1 MIIFK
6 LHKRLNLIFKSLI
19 LIFLLV
25 GFTSLVDIMGDI
37 KHHASWHHIWV
48 EISIFSISFISIII
62 LSILVKNTDTVTLPQ
77 IRDELNQANS
87 RANEWQQKNQ
97 TLVKDL
103 SIKIQAQFIEWNL
116 TKAECEIAFLLL
128 KGFSS
133 KEIASLRNTSER
145 TVREQAIKIYS
156 KANVKNKTELIAF
169 FLEDLLTQNDLH

>member
-1 MIIFK
+1 M
-6 LHKRLNLIFKSLI
+6 
-19 LIFLLV
+19 
-25 GFTSLVDIMGDI
+25 
-37 KHHASWHHIWV
+37 
-48 EISIFSISFISIII
+48 
-62 LSILVKNTDTVTLPQ
+62 LVKNTDSLTLPQ
-77 IRDELNQANS
+77 IRDELNQANA

-103 SIKIQAQFIEWNL
+103 SIKIQAQFIEWAL